1 MVDNI
6 DTDITTSL
14 NGKSTSKRYYDK
26 VKDTP
31 EWKIKKAM
39 YNRRYQDKKRE
50 THKENV
56 VTSDANLN
64 NKLSTYE
71 KKLARNHD
79 YYSRNKDCDEWK
91 ERKSQYNKIYQ
102 MKSRERKAQDRNLL
116 ETYLNRLD
124 ALEAIIRSNGQGLEH
139 LD

>member
-1 MVDNI
+1 MVDN
-6 DTDITTSL
+6 TEEDITTSI
-14 NGKSTSKRYYDK
+14 NDKSPIKRYYDK

-56 VTSDANLN
+56 VTSDAKLN

-71 KKLARNHD
+71 QKLVRNPD
-79 YYSRNKDCDEWK
+79 YYSRNKDCDAWR

-116 ETYLNRLD
+116 ET
-124 ALEAIIRSNGQGLEH
+124 
-139 LD
+139 

>member
-1 MVDNI
+1 MTSQQAN
-6 DTDITTSL
+6 DITIKL
-14 NGKSTSKRYYDK
+14 KNA
-26 VKDTP
+26 P

-39 YNRRYQDKKRE
+39 FDRRFQDKKRE
-50 THKENV
+50 THKETV
-56 VTSDANLN
+56 VTGDANLN
-64 NKLSTYE
+64 NELSIHE

-102 MKSRERKAQDRNLL
+102 MKSRERKAQDINLL
-116 ETYLNRLD
+116 ESYLNRLD
-124 ALEAIIRSNGQGLEH
+124 ALEAIIRSNGHWLEH